1 MEINEF
7 IIRWFEKSIIIKE
20 RQKILEEIEDDSI
33 ECERVTDTDI
43 DKTTPECNQ

>member
-7 IIRWFEKSIIIKE
+7 IIRWFAKSTIIKE
-20 RQKILEEIEDDSI
+20 RQRILEEIEEDSI
-33 ECERVTDTDI
+33 ECERVTDI